1 MFVVCV
7 GRRKGCRGVH
17 GIGIVPRSARNL
29 TEYHAEYRSMI
40 ADLKKI
46 ETEEWF
52 RDFTVREKQIDDKTR
67 KCLLNLV
74 GNKPMVKCKFNGKK
88 FEVLLDT
95 GSMVTFVGHHWLRE
109 KFQM

>member
-1 MFVVCV
+1 
-7 GRRKGCRGVH
+7 
-17 GIGIVPRSARNL
+17 
-29 TEYHAEYRSMI
+29 MI

>member
-1 MFVVCV
+1 
-7 GRRKGCRGVH
+7 
-17 GIGIVPRSARNL
+17 
-29 TEYHAEYRSMI
+29 MI

-88 FEVLLDT
+88 FEVLWDT

-109 KFQM
+109 NFPDVNNSSVSVTLQAANSTKIKFDGAALLDFSTGGRG